1 MVRCHSKT
9 LHPEDIS
16 ITNITTSMLFRSA
29 TGSVFSKRTG
39 KMRHLF
45 DMRKLDPRG
54 QNMYTF
60 PAAKPEAGT
69 EEVWKA

>member
-1 MVRCHSKT
+1 
-9 LHPEDIS
+9 
-16 ITNITTSMLFRSA
+16 MLFRSA